1 MLQPTSSRERA
12 AEHANLAPKL
22 WRRLTGV
29 PTAAAALSPI
39 ARPRTCALTPRANRE
54 VVERKVDR
62 CILRVGKDNRS
73 TDLVCERG
81 GAGVGSEKN
90 PSVAVMHHIIA
101 RYALLIDISAEY
113 SRHREAGQREVQPWA
128 QSEWPRLRY
137 NNNEKVSPI
146 LTTQSTARLGGK
158 LYVEYGTFVSLEN
171 SFDQDYALT
180 LRRLQGSAVGNPL
193 YRDPFGARA
202 SSGGRLVALCWLK

>member
-1 MLQPTSSRERA
+1 M
-12 AEHANLAPKL
+12 H
-22 WRRLTGV
+22 
-29 PTAAAALSPI
+29 I
-39 ARPRTCALTPRANRE
+39 ARRKGQSIDRPGVRAW
-54 VVERKVDR
+54 
-62 CILRVGKDNRS
+62 
-73 TDLVCERG
+73 

-146 LTTQSTARLGGK
+146 LTTQSTARPGGK
-158 LYVEYGTFVSLEN
+158 LHVEYGTFVSLEN

-180 LRRLQGSAVGNPL
+180 LRRLQGSAVGNSL

>member
-1 MLQPTSSRERA
+1 M
-12 AEHANLAPKL
+12 H
-22 WRRLTGV
+22 
-29 PTAAAALSPI
+29 I
-39 ARPRTCALTPRANRE
+39 ARRKGQSIDRPGVRAW
-54 VVERKVDR
+54 
-62 CILRVGKDNRS
+62 
-73 TDLVCERG
+73 

-146 LTTQSTARLGGK
+146 LTTQSTARPGGK
-158 LYVEYGTFVSLEN
+158 LHVEYGAFVSLEN
-171 SFDQDYALT
+171 SFDQDMRSLCAGFKVVLWAIRYIETHLEPGH
-180 LRRLQGSAVGNPL
+180 LPGVGLWPCA
-193 YRDPFGARA
+193 G
-202 SSGGRLVALCWLK
+202 